1 MFRVLRGSGNR
12 RGDLED
18 YARTLLWG
26 CVAVALFA
34 VAALLVFCFVTEGI
48 FQSDACQVVMMRL
61 HGIVGWFG
69 R

>member
-1 MFRVLRGSGNR
+1 M
-12 RGDLED
+12 ED

-48 FQSDACQVVMMRL
+48 FQSDACQALMTRL
-61 HGIVGWFG
+61 RDILGMVGL